1 VQKFIVC
8 ADCGKEELLE
18 KIDISVLPREY
29 GAENDFEVPHKRPY
43 EGDSVRY
50 IEHHT
55 FRMDF
60 SKMDM
65 AAKNSAIAQA
75 TVQTISAQGGN
86 SENIANDCAVFT
98 VGAQS
103 SIVLRTHC
111 AGAGEILRWRVAVKA
126 HNVQIT
132 ACFESE
138 SSTNG
143 EDNEDGALSVLEKA
157 MFATSD
163 MCQGEFTSPGAGVFM
178 IELDN
183 KHSTFRSKTV
193 GVRVAVTPPT
203 TTPETAI

>member
-1 VQKFIVC
+1 MGGSSYSAKVYRLRGLRQ
-8 ADCGKEELLE
+8 GEELLE
-18 KIDISVLPREY
+18 KIEISVLPREY
-29 GAENDFEVPHKRPY
+29 GGENDFEVPHKRPY

-65 AAKNSAIAQA
+65 AAKDSAIAQA

-111 AGAGEILRWRVAVKA
+111 WSWRNTSLAGCSEGAQCPNHSMLRV
-126 HNVQIT
+126 
-132 ACFESE
+132 
-138 SSTNG
+138 
-143 EDNEDGALSVLEKA
+143 
-157 MFATSD
+157 
-163 MCQGEFTSPGAGVFM
+163 
-178 IELDN
+178 
-183 KHSTFRSKTV
+183 
-193 GVRVAVTPPT
+193 
-203 TTPETAI
+203 